1 MKRILLGVSI
11 VALLLA
17 ISPYFISIGKIK
29 KHIANTE
36 FKNGDI
42 IFQASDSRQ
51 CQAVKMATHS
61 DVSHCGMLFQNNG
74 TWFVLEAVEP
84 VQITS
89 LHSFIQRGIGQKYS
103 VKRLKPEHKLS
114 EEVIQ
119 DMINKGK
126 KLVGKHYDIYFNW
139 SDAEM
144 YCSELVWKLYHEV
157 AGIDLCK
164 LRPLRDY
171 DLKDNLVGEMM
182 RERYGKNIPFNE
194 NMVAPSDI
202 FQSSLLETV
211 DSK

>member
-1 MKRILLGVSI
+1 MKRIIVGFSI

-17 ISPYFISIGKIK
+17 ISPYFISIGKTK

-61 DVSHCGMLFQNNG
+61 DVSHCGMLFQEHG
-74 TWFVLEAVEP
+74 RWYVLEAVEP
-84 VQITS
+84 VQVTS
-89 LHSFIQRGIGQKYS
+89 LQSFIQRGIGQKYN
-103 VKRLKPEHKLS
+103 VKRLKEAHKPS
-114 EEVIQ
+114 EDVTLR
-119 DMINKGK
+119 MIEKGK
-126 KLVGKHYDIYFNW
+126 KFVGKHYDIYFNW
-139 SDAEM
+139 SDTEL

-157 AGIDLCK
+157 AGIELCK